1 MLHNFNAS
9 EETERLVSW
18 LREINSTVLKRD
30 GSVVG
35 VSGGID
41 SATVL
46 YLLVRALGA
55 QRVVALIMPDR
66 DSSTSSASLALEM
79 TAQLGV
85 ETIQTDLTDVLQ
97 AFGCYELRDKAVQH
111 AIPEFDPRQDKAKI
125 VLPDNL
131 LAEATL
137 NIFSAVVI
145 KPDGQQI
152 RRRLSV
158 TDLRQIVA
166 ASNMKQRVRM
176 VRLYYEAELRNFS
189 VVGTAN
195 KNEHDLGFFVKYGD
209 GGVDV
214 LPLKHLFKTQ
224 IYALA
229 EYLGVPMAI
238 IKRPPTTDT
247 YSAECTQEEFF
258 YRLPFAVLDS
268 IWEADEQQQA
278 PEQIAKDLG
287 LHITQVENVLHDVQR
302 KKHTTEYLRLE
313 PITITYSYK

>member
-1 MLHNFNAS
+1 MLRNFNAS
-9 EETERLVSW
+9 EEAERLVSW
-18 LREINSTVLKRD
+18 LREVNSTVLRRD
-30 GSVVG
+30 GGVVG

-46 YLLVRALGA
+46 YLMVRAFGA
-55 QRVVALIMPDR
+55 ERVVALIMPDR
-66 DSSTSSASLALEM
+66 DSSASSAPLALEM
-79 TAQLGV
+79 AAQLGV
-85 ETIQTDLTDVLQ
+85 EAIQTDLTDVLQ

-111 AIPEFDPRQDKAKI
+111 AIPEFDPLHDKAKI
-125 VLPDNL
+125 VLPENL

-145 KPDGQQI
+145 KPDGRQI

-158 TDLRQIVA
+158 IDLRQIVA

-176 VRLYYEAELRNFS
+176 TRLYYEAELRNFS

-214 LPLKHLFKTQ
+214 LPLKHLFKSQ
-224 IYALA
+224 IYPLA
-229 EYLGVPMAI
+229 EYLGVPMAV

-258 YRLPFAVLDS
+258 YRLPFDVLDS
-268 IWEADEQQQA
+268 IWEANERQQA
-278 PEQIAKDLG
+278 PEQMAKDLG
-287 LHITQVENVLHDVQR
+287 LRVTQVENVLDDLRR

-313 PITITYSYK
+313 PMTITHS